1 MDPNVSHVLHSQFM
15 ARRTRFRSAL
25 GFSTLILLTL
35 VGASYSHSQEVPFV
49 TLPDDEIHALAG
61 RILRK
66 AGKADCNPGSCII
79 LVENFKLPSG
89 LTSQVGIQLADA
101 VTKELAAQQT
111 GIKIV
116 ERSRFRAYLELE
128 RIPDTLLN
136 NEKAIRWLGKQ
147 LGATAVLNGATEV
160 RGEAVRVEVNL
171 FSCEKEKAGPPE
183 QFSLSYS
190 DFASALS
197 PVDSFPKSFPSP
209 KEASIPLVQRAG
221 VDGITSPICAYCPNP
236 DYTDPARDVKFNG
249 TLLLDV
255 TVSAEGRAI
264 DASVVRG
271 LPFGLNESAIRTM
284 RDWQFRPATR
294 EGQPVACRVMIEVT
308 FRLN

>member
-1 MDPNVSHVLHSQFM
+1 MTNRNRL
-15 ARRTRFRSAL
+15 RSAL
-25 GFSTLILLTL
+25 RFSTLILLTL
-35 VGASYSHSQEVPFV
+35 VGASCSYSQEALSV
-49 TLPDDEIHALAG
+49 TLPDDEIRALAS

-66 AGKADCNPGSCII
+66 AGKADCNPESCII

-89 LTSQVGIQLADA
+89 LTSQLGMQLADA
-101 VTKELAAQQT
+101 VAKELAAQQT

-147 LGATAVLNGATEV
+147 LGATAVLNGKTEA
-160 RGEAVRVEVNL
+160 RGDAVRVEASL
-171 FSCEKEKAGPPE
+171 FSWEKEKTGPPE
-183 QFSLSYS
+183 QFSLSS
-190 DFASALS
+190 PDFASALS
-197 PVDSFPKSFPSP
+197 PVDSFPKSLSSL
-209 KEASIPLVQRAG
+209 KEASIPPVQRAG
-221 VDGITSPICAYCPNP
+221 VDGITSPICVYCPNP
-236 DYTDPARDVKFNG
+236 DYTDPAREVKFIG

-264 DASVVRG
+264 DARVVRG

-284 RDWQFRPATR
+284 SDWQFRPGTR

>member
-1 MDPNVSHVLHSQFM
+1 MPK
-15 ARRTRFRSAL
+15 RTHFRSAL
-25 GFSTLILLTL
+25 RFSTLILLTL
-35 VGASYSHSQEVPFV
+35 VGASHSHSQETPSI
-49 TLPDDEIHALAG
+49 TLPDEEIRALAG

-79 LVENFKLPSG
+79 LVENFKLSSG
-89 LTSQVGIQLADA
+89 VTSQLGMQLGDA
-101 VTKELAAQQT
+101 VAKELAAQQT

-116 ERSRFRAYLELE
+116 ERSRFRTYLELE

-136 NEKAIRWLGKQ
+136 NEKAIRWLGMQ
-147 LGATAVLNGATEV
+147 LGATAVLNGTTEV
-160 RGEAVRVEVNL
+160 RGDAVRVAASL
-171 FSCEKEKAGPPE
+171 FSCKKDKAGPQE
-183 QFSLSYS
+183 QFSFPYS

-197 PVDSFPKSFPSP
+197 PIDSFPKSFPSP
-209 KEASIPLVQRAG
+209 KDASIPLVQRAG
-221 VDGITSPICAYCPNP
+221 VNGITSPNCVSCPDP
-236 DYTDPARDVKFNG
+236 DYTDPAREVKFSG

-271 LPFGLNESAIRTM
+271 LPFGLNETAIKTI

-308 FRLN
+308 FRLK